1 MTARYIITGMAI
13 VLFATTM
20 VSCNKFTDLTPISE
34 ATNENAYTTAKEAEA
49 ALTGAYDALQQE
61 YYVWD
66 NVIFSDVL
74 SDNYYAGGDN
84 PEIFA
89 VDKLQIVPTNARLF
103 TNWGQIYGGIARAN
117 TVLEKVPAIAD
128 PQLDENGRRNEILGE
143 AYFLRAFHYF
153 NLVKLFGGVPLILV
167 PVEASKT
174 EEYIIPKSTEVQ
186 VYDQIIADLEQAE
199 SLLPDSF
206 SEESGINKSRATKGA
221 ANALLA
227 KVHAQ
232 RPDRD
237 YNRVLSYCDAVIN
250 SPANYRLLENFSEL
264 FDGAHYNNAESIM
277 EVQYVGAPEGNFG
290 PQMLLP
296 PSLSG
301 DTWRKFVTPS
311 HDLVNAF
318 DSEADVIRKNSSIL
332 FEKVSWL
339 DEFWGNQSGSEVPF
353 AYKWKNASGW
363 ASSNRQ
369 YIIRLGDIILLK
381 AEALNELGR
390 IAEARESLN
399 QIRQR
404 AKISP
409 SQAANQ
415 TDLRAAILKE
425 RRLELCQEAQRWDDL
440 KRVGTTVA
448 VMNELN
454 EVDLRT
460 NQRVDYNMTA
470 DKLVLPIPQQELDR
484 NAQLTQNPGY

>member
-1 MTARYIITGMAI
+1 MITRYIATGMATF
-13 VLFATTM
+13 LLATM
-20 VSCNKFTDLTPISE
+20 IVSCNKFTDLTPISE

-66 NVIFSDVL
+66 NVIFSDVI

-89 VDKLQIVPTNARLF
+89 VDKLQVVPTNNRLF
-103 TNWGQIYGGIARAN
+103 TNWGQLYGGIARTN
-117 TVLEKVPAIAD
+117 TVLEKVPQIAD
-128 PQLDENGRRNEILGE
+128 PQLDEGNRRNQILGE

-153 NLVKLFGGVPLILV
+153 NLVKLFGGVPLILA

-174 EEYIIPKSTEVQ
+174 DEYIIPKATETQ
-186 VYDQIIADLEQAE
+186 VYDQITADLEQAAA
-199 SLLPDSF
+199 LLPDVF
-206 SEESGINKSRATKGA
+206 SGESSVNKARATKGA
-221 ANALLA
+221 AKALLA
-227 KVHAQ
+227 KAYAQ
-232 RPDRD
+232 RSDRD
-237 YNRVLSYCDAVIN
+237 YSRVLSYCDEVIN
-250 SPANYRLLENFSEL
+250 SPASYRLLANFSEL

-318 DSEADVIRKNSSIL
+318 DSESDIVRKNSSIL
-332 FEKVSWL
+332 FEKVDWL
-339 DEFWGNQSGSEVPF
+339 DEFWGNQSKSEVPF
-353 AYKWKNASGW
+353 AYKWKSASGW
-363 ASSNRQ
+363 ASANRQ
-369 YIIRLGDIILLK
+369 YILRLADIILLK

-390 IAEARESLN
+390 TAEAREALN

-404 AKISP
+404 AKISLSEAS
-409 SQAANQ
+409 SQAE
-415 TDLRAAILKE
+415 LRNAILKE

-440 KRVGTTVA
+440 KRLGIA
-448 VMNELN
+448 LEVMNALN
-454 EVDLRT
+454 EIDLRT
-460 NQRVDYNMTA
+460 NQPVDYHMNA
-470 DKLVLPIPQQELDR
+470 EKLLLPIPQQELDR

>member
-1 MTARYIITGMAI
+1 MIKRYITVSMALA
-13 VLFATTM
+13 LFASSLI
-20 VSCNKFTDLTPISE
+20 SCNKFTDLAPISE

-66 NVIFSDVL
+66 NVIFSDVI

-89 VDKLQIVPTNARLF
+89 VDKLEVVPTNSRLF

-117 TVLEKVPAIAD
+117 TVLEKVPAIED
-128 PQLDENGRRNEILGE
+128 PQLGAGDRRNQILGE

-153 NLVKLFGGVPLILV
+153 NLVRLFGGVPLILT

-174 EEYIIPKSTEVQ
+174 EDYIIPQSTETQ
-186 VYDQIIADLEQAE
+186 VYDQIIADLEQAAA
-199 SLLPDSF
+199 LLPDTF
-206 SEESGINKSRATKGA
+206 SDEGSINKARATKGA

-237 YNRVLSYCDAVIN
+237 YSRVLSYCDQVIN
-250 SPANYRLLENFSEL
+250 SAANYRLLDDFSAL
-264 FDGAHYNNAESIM
+264 FDGAHYNNAESIL

-318 DSEADVIRKNSSIL
+318 DSESDVVRKNSSIL
-332 FEKVSWL
+332 FEQVDWL
-339 DEFWGNQSGSEVPF
+339 DEFWGNQAGSEVSF
-353 AYKWKNASGW
+353 AYKWKSASGW

-369 YIIRLGDIILLK
+369 YLLRLADIILLK

-390 IAEARESLN
+390 TVEAREVLN

-404 AKISP
+404 AQIAP
-409 SQAANQ
+409 SQATSQ

-440 KRVGTTVA
+440 KRAGIAVE
-448 VMNELN
+448 VMNALN
-454 EVDLRT
+454 EIDLRT
-460 NQRVDYNMTA
+460 NQRVNYNMTA
-470 DKLVLPIPQQELDR
+470 EKLVLPIPQQEIDR
-484 NAQLTQNPGY
+484 NSALTQNTGY

>member
-1 MTARYIITGMAI
+1 MIIRYINTRITALLLIISMA
-13 VLFATTM
+13 
-20 VSCNKFTDLTPISE
+20 SCNKFTDLAPISE
-34 ATNENAYTTAKEAEA
+34 ATNENAYSTLKEAEA

-66 NVIFSDVL
+66 NVIFSDVI

-89 VDKLQIVPTNARLF
+89 VDKLQIVPTNGRLF

-117 TVLEKVPAIAD
+117 TVLEKVPGIED
-128 PQLDENGRRNEILGE
+128 PKLDENGRRGQILGE

-153 NLVKLFGGVPLILV
+153 NLVKLFGGVPLILM

-174 EEYIIPKSTEVQ
+174 EEYIIPKATEAE
-186 VYDQIIADLEQAE
+186 VYNQIIADLQAAVAA
-199 SLLPDSF
+199 LPDSF
-206 SEESGINKSRATKGA
+206 SDESSVNKARATKGA

-227 KVHAQ
+227 KVYAQ
-232 RPDRD
+232 KADRD
-237 YNRVLSYCDAVIN
+237 YNQVLTYCDAVIN
-250 SPANYRLLENFSEL
+250 SSANYRLLDNFAEL

-277 EVQYVGAPEGNFG
+277 EVQYTGAPEGNFG

-318 DSEADVIRKNSSIL
+318 DSESDIVRKNSSIL
-332 FEKVSWL
+332 FEQVSWL
-339 DEFWGNQSGSEVPF
+339 DEFWGNQSESDVPF

-369 YIIRLGDIILLK
+369 YVLRLGDIILLK

-390 IAEARESLN
+390 STEAREVLN

-404 AKISP
+404 AKIGL
-409 SQAANQ
+409 SQANTQ
-415 TDLRAAILKE
+415 ETLRAAILKE

-440 KRVGTTVA
+440 KRAGLAVE
-448 VMNELN
+448 VMNGLN
-454 EVDLRT
+454 EIDLRT
-460 NQRVDYNMTA
+460 NQRVNYQMTA
-470 DKLVLPIPQQELDR
+470 EKLLLPIPQQELDR
-484 NAQLTQNPGY
+484 NAQLVQNPGY

>member
-1 MTARYIITGMAI
+1 MRIRYINTGTVALLLT
-13 VLFATTM
+13 VSLS
-20 VSCNKFTDLTPISE
+20 SCNKFTDLTPISE
-34 ATNENAYTTAKEAEA
+34 ATNENAYTTLKEAEA

-66 NVIFSDVL
+66 NVIFSDVI

-89 VDKLQIVPTNARLF
+89 VDKLQIVPTNGRLF

-117 TVLEKVPAIAD
+117 TVLEKVPDIED
-128 PQLDENGRRNEILGE
+128 PKLDENGRREQILGE

-153 NLVKLFGGVPLILV
+153 NLVKLFGGVPLILT
-167 PVEASKT
+167 PVEASKS
-174 EEYIIPKSTEVQ
+174 EEYIIPRATEAE
-186 VYDQIIADLEQAE
+186 VYDQIIADLQAAVMA
-199 SLLPDSF
+199 LPDNF
-206 SEESGINKSRATKGA
+206 SDESSVNKARATKGA

-227 KVHAQ
+227 KVYAQ
-232 RPDRD
+232 RVDRD
-237 YNRVLSYCDAVIN
+237 YNQVLTFCEAVIN
-250 SPANYRLLENFSEL
+250 SAANYRLLDNFAEL

-277 EVQYVGAPEGNFG
+277 EVQYTGAPEGNFG

-301 DTWRKFVTPS
+301 DTWRKFITPS
-311 HDLVNAF
+311 HDLVDAF
-318 DSEADVIRKNSSIL
+318 DSESDIVRKNSSIL
-332 FEKVSWL
+332 FEQVDWL
-339 DEFWGNQSGSEVPF
+339 DEFWGNQSDSEVPF
-353 AYKWKNASGW
+353 AYKWKSASGW

-369 YIIRLGDIILLK
+369 YVLRLGDIILLK

-390 IAEARESLN
+390 TAEARETLN

-404 AKISP
+404 AKIGLS
-409 SQAANQ
+409 SANTQ
-415 TDLRAAILKE
+415 ETLRVAILKE

-440 KRVGTTVA
+440 KRADLAVE
-448 VMNELN
+448 VMNRLN

-460 NQRVDYNMTA
+460 NQPVNYNMSA
-470 DKLVLPIPQQELDR
+470 QKLLLPIPQQELDR
-484 NAQLTQNPGY
+484 NTQLVQNPGY

>member
-1 MTARYIITGMAI
+1 MTRHIIRGM
-13 VLFATTM
+13 VVCLVATTII
-20 VSCNKFTDLTPISE
+20 SCNKFTDLTPISE

-66 NVIFSDVL
+66 NIIFSDVI

-89 VDKLQIVPTNARLF
+89 VDKLQIVPTNGRLF
-103 TNWGQIYGGIARAN
+103 TNWGQLYGGIARAN
-117 TVLEKVPAIAD
+117 TVLEKVPGISD
-128 PQLDENGRRNEILGE
+128 PQLDESGRRDQILGE

-174 EEYIIPKSTEVQ
+174 EEYIISKSTESQ
-186 VYDQIIADLEQAE
+186 VYDQIIADLEQAVA
-199 SLLPDSF
+199 LLPDTF
-206 SEESGINKSRATKGA
+206 SDESSINKARATKGA

-250 SPANYRLLENFSEL
+250 SPANYQLLANFSEL
-264 FDGAHYNNAESIM
+264 FDGAHYNNAESIL
-277 EVQYVGAPEGNFG
+277 EVQYIGAPEGNFG

-318 DSEADVIRKNSSIL
+318 DSEADVVRKNSSIL
-332 FEKVSWL
+332 FEKVNWL
-339 DEFWGNQSGSEVPF
+339 DEFWGNRADSEVPF

-369 YIIRLGDIILLK
+369 YLLRLGDIILLK

-390 IAEARESLN
+390 TAEAREILN

-409 SQAANQ
+409 SEANSQ
-415 TDLRAAILKE
+415 SALRAAILKE

-440 KRVGTTVA
+440 KRAGLAVD
-448 VMNELN
+448 VMNGLN
-454 EVDLRT
+454 EIDLRT
-460 NQRVDYNMTA
+460 NQPVDYNMTTE
-470 DKLVLPIPQQELDR
+470 KLLLPMPQQELDR
-484 NAQLTQNPGY
+484 NGQLTQNPGY